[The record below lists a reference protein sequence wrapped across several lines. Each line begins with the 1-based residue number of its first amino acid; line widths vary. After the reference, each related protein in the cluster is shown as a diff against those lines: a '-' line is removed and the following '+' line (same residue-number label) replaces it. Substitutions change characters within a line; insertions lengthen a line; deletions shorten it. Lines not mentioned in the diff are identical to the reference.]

1 MSTQAIPFL
10 ITILPEKQELLELNF
25 NVCINPDGTALVTD
39 NKNKSTKIEALFSG
53 SVDRLQIGAILNSL
67 QHINSSLNDTTRPY
81 AEISVH
87 TSSIYCT
94 NVLNEWIYKWT
105 PDFSTKPNGDL
116 LDQLYP
122 LLLSLQNLEILW
134 SL

>member
-25 NVCINPDGTALVTD
+25 NVYVNPDGTALVID
-39 NKNKSTKIEALFSG
+39 NKNKNTKIEAFFAG
-53 SVDRLQIGAILNSL
+53 TTDRLHIAAILNSL
-67 QHINSSLNDTTRPY
+67 QVINSSLNDTTRPY
-81 AEISVH
+81 AEITVH

-94 NVLNEWIYKWT
+94 NTLNEWIHKWA

-116 LDQLYP
+116 LELLYP
-122 LLLSLQNLEILW
+122 LLLSLKNMEIFWEL
-134 SL
+134 